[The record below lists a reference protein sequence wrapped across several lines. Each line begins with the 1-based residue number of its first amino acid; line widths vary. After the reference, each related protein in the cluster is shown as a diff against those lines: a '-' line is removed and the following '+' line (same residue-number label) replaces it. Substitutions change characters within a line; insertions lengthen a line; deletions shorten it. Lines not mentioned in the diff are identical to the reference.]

1 MTTIKFALQMRQDR
15 SKGDWGLR
23 GYWLKTGPLH
33 HWEFQALLDLVLYLL
48 TPCLCNVEIKRT
60 PALVNV

>member
-23 GYWLKTGPLH
+23 GHWLKTGPSIARLSAVPSH
-33 HWEFQALLDLVLYLL
+33 TLSM
-48 TPCLCNVEIKRT
+48 
-60 PALVNV
+60 